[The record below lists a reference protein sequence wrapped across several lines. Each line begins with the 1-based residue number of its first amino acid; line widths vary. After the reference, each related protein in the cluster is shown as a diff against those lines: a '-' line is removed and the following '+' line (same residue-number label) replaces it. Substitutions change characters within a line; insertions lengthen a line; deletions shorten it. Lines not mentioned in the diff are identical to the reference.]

1 MSFIAYYSLYLLH
14 NRIGIMTKMPQ
25 KELNK
30 IKEVLDNKGI
40 SQTWLANQL
49 GKSFSMVNAYVC
61 NRRQPTLENL
71 YQIAEILQVSV
82 KDLLIDKRKN
92 E

>member
-1 MSFIAYYSLYLLH
+1 MAYYSLYLLH
-14 NRIGIMTKMPQ
+14 NRIRIMAKTPQ
-25 KELNK
+25 KGLNK

-71 YQIAEILQVSV
+71 YQIAEILEVSV
-82 KDLLIDKRKN
+82 KDLLIDKREN

>member
-1 MSFIAYYSLYLLH
+1 MAK
-14 NRIGIMTKMPQ
+14 TPQ
-25 KELNK
+25 KGLNK

-71 YQIAEILQVSV
+71 YQIAEILKVSV
-82 KDLLIDKRKN
+82 KDLLIDKREN

>member
-1 MSFIAYYSLYLLH
+1 MAK
-14 NRIGIMTKMPQ
+14 TPQ
-25 KELNK
+25 KGLNK
-30 IKEVLDNKGI
+30 IKEVLDDKGI

-71 YQIAEILQVSV
+71 YQIAEILEVSV
-82 KDLLIDKRKN
+82 KDLLIDKREN

>member
-1 MSFIAYYSLYLLH
+1 MAK
-14 NRIGIMTKMPQ
+14 TPQ
-25 KELNK
+25 KGLNK

-71 YQIAEILQVSV
+71 YQIAEILEVSV
-82 KDLLIDKRKN
+82 KDLLIDKREN

>member
-1 MSFIAYYSLYLLH
+1 MAK
-14 NRIGIMTKMPQ
+14 TPQ
-25 KELNK
+25 KGLNK

-49 GKSFSMVNAYVC
+49 RKSFSMVNAYVC

-71 YQIAEILQVSV
+71 YQIAEILEVSV
-82 KDLLIDKRKN
+82 KDLLIDKREN

>member
-1 MSFIAYYSLYLLH
+1 MAK
-14 NRIGIMTKMPQ
+14 TPQ
-25 KELNK
+25 KGLNN

-49 GKSFSMVNAYVC
+49 GNSFSMVNAYVC

-71 YQIAEILQVSV
+71 YQIAEILKVSV
-82 KDLLIDKRKN
+82 KDLLIDKREN